1 MIFADTWKE
10 DFSSFLKNG
19 ALYICL
25 GIIVL
30 IIATIIVIYVIKNR
44 KKKIAEPQYNE
55 NFNLWIEKLG
65 GKDNIV
71 SVSGIGSRLSL
82 ELKDDSLLKED
93 IKELGVTSIMK
104 MSGKIVLVVENSASD
119 IAEKI
124 QNNIK

>member
-82 ELKDDSLLKED
+82 ELKDDGLLKED